1 MLPWFH
7 VDTISSA
14 WTVPTE
20 YVRQMPLL
28 FALSASSPLHR
39 LFESSRKKH
48 CTGYSNLLVRYR
60 NESSMLV
67 FGFPLVRLFL
77 KLSALKI
84 QTYLFTAHHAGST

>member
-7 VDTISSA
+7 VDTICSA
-14 WTVPTE
+14 WTVPIE
-20 YVRQMPLL
+20 YVRLMPLL

-39 LFESSRKKH
+39 LFESSHKTH

-60 NESSMLV
+60 NGSSMLV